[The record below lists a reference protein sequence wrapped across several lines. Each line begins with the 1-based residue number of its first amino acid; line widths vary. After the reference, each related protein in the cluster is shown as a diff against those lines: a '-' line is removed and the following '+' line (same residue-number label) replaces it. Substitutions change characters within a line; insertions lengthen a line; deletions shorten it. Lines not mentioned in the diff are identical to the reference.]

1 MTLGEFWTFLGFLTG
16 ALVLWME
23 AGRRGLATQGM
34 RLVALCGLV
43 GGVLG
48 AKLTQWIVSDV
59 AGLNPTAFLDPRNGG
74 KSLLGGLIFGWISV
88 AIAKRRLGI
97 IRSTGDLWAVALPS
111 GEAVGRIG
119 CFLNGCCFGTP
130 FSGFGAVYQHG
141 AWRHPAQIYSAL
153 GAALLFALLWKLRD
167 KLPREGDL
175 FRLYLGLYGLSRFFI
190 ENFRERDIA
199 LAGLSSVQIA
209 CLCALIYAARSFG
222 KSFIPSQ
229 KASVI

>member
-23 AGRRGLATQGM
+23 ARRRKIATQGM
-34 RLVALCGLV
+34 RLVALCGV
-43 GGVLG
+43 AGGVLG
-48 AKLTQWIVSDV
+48 AKLTQWIVSDG
-59 AGLNPTAFLDPRNGG
+59 AGLTPTTFLDPRNGG

-97 IRSTGDLWAVALPS
+97 IRSTGDLWAVALPA

-119 CFLNGCCFGTP
+119 CFFNACCFGTAW
-130 FSGFGAVYQHG
+130 SGTGAVFQHG
-141 AWRHPAQIYSAL
+141 AWRHATQIYSAL
-153 GAALLFALLWKLRD
+153 GAGILFAVLWKLRD

-175 FRLYLGLYGLSRFFI
+175 FRLYLGLYGLSRFVI

-199 LAGLSSVQIA
+199 LAGLSGVQLI

-222 KSFIPSQ
+222 KSLIPSQ
-229 KASVI
+229 KAPVL